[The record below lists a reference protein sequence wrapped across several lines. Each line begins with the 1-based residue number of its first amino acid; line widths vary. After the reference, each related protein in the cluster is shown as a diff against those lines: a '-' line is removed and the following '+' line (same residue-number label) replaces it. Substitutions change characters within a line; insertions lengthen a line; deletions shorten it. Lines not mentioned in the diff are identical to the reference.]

1 MSDPAIII
9 ESKIQRK
16 GGTLVDL
23 DGTTYHFTPDAKGRH
38 VAVVSNPEHIA
49 KFLQIPEGY
58 RMLVAAPATPV
69 AAAQITQGVV
79 SDQVLGPVDAQVVT
93 VPGSLAIIK
102 PAPAIQPTV
111 DAPADQDPGQTTTTS
126 DLDAMSL
133 AEVREV
139 FKVELG
145 RNPSPKSIKE
155 TLVAQIEA
163 VRAERAKA

>member
-38 VAVVSNPEHIA
+38 VAEVSNPEHIA

-58 RMLVAAPATPV
+58 RMLVVAPV
-69 AAAQITQGVV
+69 APIAAEQITQGVV
-79 SDQVLGPVDAQVVT
+79 SGQVLGPVDAEVVT
-93 VPGSLAIIK
+93 VPGNQ
-102 PAPAIQPTV
+102 APEPVTST
-111 DAPADQDPGQTTTTS
+111 AD
-126 DLDAMSL
+126 LEAMSL

-139 FKVELG
+139 FKAELG

>member
-23 DGTTYHFTPDAKGRH
+23 DGTIYHFTPDAKGRH
-38 VAVVSNPEHIA
+38 VAAVSNPEHIA

-58 RMLVAAPATPV
+58 RMLVAAPVAPV
-69 AAAQITQGVV
+69 AAEQITQGVV
-79 SDQVLGPVDAQVVT
+79 SGQVLGPVDAQVVT
-93 VPGSLAIIK
+93 VPGNQ
-102 PAPAIQPTV
+102 APEPVTST
-111 DAPADQDPGQTTTTS
+111 AD
-126 DLDAMSL
+126 LEVMSL